1 MMRSAPLLAALL
13 LVACT
18 AADGVDTPDR
28 GTGRNDTTGEPDAS
42 DASDAVESA
51 DTAGDTEPADT
62 AVSDT
67 TADTSVADTTP
78 DDADAAPDTF
88 DADTATADTTATD
101 TAPDTAPDTT
111 IDPACDRDNDG
122 FAALS
127 CGGDDC
133 NDNLARVRPDG
144 SEGCDFTDNNCDGA
158 NNEGLDC
165 TFYAH
170 TPSELYRI
178 DPFAGTSTLVTS
190 TPTLWDFDTD
200 TDGTLWGIGPDGLYR
215 FDSGAWS
222 TISGLSG
229 VTGSSPNGFAIDSTG
244 RAYATGG
251 GQVYLVNLDTGTFS
265 LIGNLGGFTS
275 SGDCVVDKSDT
286 VYMSASGFGE
296 DDLVRING
304 STGAATLIGSIGF
317 PSVYGLTAAWGFL
330 FGLDASG
337 NVIEINP
344 TTGRGNIVQNFS
356 NRVWYG
362 AASSAGR

>member
-1 MMRSAPLLAALL
+1 MMRSAPLLFVLL
-13 LVACT
+13 LAGCT
-18 AADGVDTPDR
+18 AADGVDTPERGSDR
-28 GTGRNDTTGEPDAS
+28 ADAGGRADGGSESDTVATPDTWDDTLQDDVAVADSGETDTAADTT
-42 DASDAVESA
+42 A
-51 DTAGDTEPADT
+51 DTTVADTTADT

-67 TADTSVADTTP
+67 A
-78 DDADAAPDTF
+78 
-88 DADTATADTTATD
+88 ADTAAD

-158 NNEGLDC
+158 NNEGLEC

-170 TPSELYRI
+170 TPSALYRI

-200 TDGTLWGIGPDGLYR
+200 TDGTLWGIGPEGLYR
-215 FDSGAWS
+215 FASGAWS
-222 TISGLSG
+222 TVSGLSG

-251 GQVYLVNLDTGTFS
+251 SQAYQVNLDTGTVA

-286 VYMSASGFGE
+286 IYMSASGFGE
-296 DDLVRING
+296 DDLVRIDG
-304 STGAATLIGSIGF
+304 STGAATRIGPIGF

-337 NVIEINP
+337 NIIEINP
-344 TTGRGNIVQNFS
+344 TTGRGNIVQNFP
-356 NRVWYG
+356 RLVWYG